1 VVNPELVAQIE
12 FLEWTES
19 DHLRHAKFVGL
30 CEDKDPRSVIKEQS
44 GGTTLSVSTL
54 TIGTLALC
62 LSRPTQS
69 IHVSRYLLS
78 VGGCVG
84 KPDIVVA
91 NQGNGSVGVV
101 PPVFRWVC
109 RHRRC
114 DSEPE
119 SPMIVSSRRF
129 QKRHPFDF
137 AVTTADPS
145 RIIVLG
151 PQSDKPCG

>member
-44 GGTTLSVSTL
+44 GGTTLSVSPL
-54 TIGTLALC
+54 TIGTLAFC
-62 LSRPTQS
+62 LNNTCQSGTFYPLADALASPTS
-69 IHVSRYLLS
+69 WWL
-78 VGGCVG
+78 
-84 KPDIVVA
+84 

-119 SPMIVSSRRF
+119 FPMIVSSRRF

-137 AVTTADPS
+137 AVTTGDPS